1 MKRSICFGILNL
13 ILLGGLFVACTKESG
28 SDPEPTDDRSA
39 FTGRWNVSETYTKL
53 SYEVNIVADPNTTD
67 GVFIYN
73 FGNTGSSGLPA
84 GASINEKTVTLDPDQ
99 VIGEGWTINGS
110 GNLSGTKIY
119 WNYTLN
125 DGATLIYAIATYT
138 KQ

>member
-1 MKRSICFGILNL
+1 MKRSISIGIFTL
-13 ILLGGLFVACTKESG
+13 ILFGVGISGCTKESD
-28 SDPEPTDDRSA
+28 SDPESTDNRTA
-39 FTGRWNVSETYTKL
+39 FIGRWNVSETWTKL
-53 SYEVNIVADPNTTD
+53 SYEVNIVADPTSTD

-84 GASINEKTVTLDPDQ
+84 AASINEKAIALDPDQ

-119 WNYTLN
+119 WNYTLD
-125 DGATLIYAIATYT
+125 DGATLISATATYT